1 MDANKQPSSRSAFL
15 LRSVFK
21 SLRFSY
27 DRTLIIFISI
37 MLGACVTGA
46 FVNVYLD
53 IDSKMRKE
61 LKAYGANVLFTPQS
75 VEKSLFFDQS
85 DYEKSLHVIP
95 KGSLLG
101 ASPYLFGTVRLS
113 LGDAV
118 MAGVDFA
125 GMKVA
130 KPFLEVVQGAYINVD
145 FDERNALIGVDL
157 AKKME
162 LKVGSSINLVNEQSG
177 FSTTIRIKG
186 IVSSGDKEDG
196 LLFVSLPLAQK
207 VLGKAGQIH
216 LVEAVILGDFDQ
228 INAISTELS
237 KVGSFS
243 AKPLARI
250 SLSEGLI
257 LDKIKFLMALVAF
270 TVLLITS
277 MCVNTTLSSIIFS
290 RTKEIALLRALG
302 ASKRNVAT
310 LFGTET
316 LLMTLFASVLGAF
329 LGFFLSQFFGTVIFG
344 SGIDFR
350 FLSIPIATILS
361 LLFAA
366 VAAYFP
372 IKRSLN
378 LPVATILRGE

>member
-1 MDANKQPSSRSAFL
+1 MDANKTQPLRGAFL
-15 LRSVFK
+15 LRAVFK

-27 DRTLIIFISI
+27 DRTLIIFVSI
-37 MLGACVTGA
+37 LLGACVTGA

-61 LKAYGANVLFTPQS
+61 LKAYGANVLFTPKSVDQS
-75 VEKSLFFDQS
+75 LVFDQD

-95 KGSLLG
+95 KSSLLG

-130 KPFLEVVQGAYINVD
+130 KPFLDVVQGSYINID
-145 FDERNALIGVDL
+145 FDERNALIGIDL

-196 LLFVSLPLAQK
+196 LLFVALPLAQK
-207 VLGKAGQIH
+207 VLGKEKQLH

-228 INAISTELS
+228 ITAISSKLS
-237 KVGSFS
+237 SIGSFS

-257 LDKIKFLMALVAF
+257 LDKIKFLMALVALS
-270 TVLLITS
+270 VLLITS

-302 ASKRNVAT
+302 ASKKEVAI
-310 LFGTET
+310 LFGVET
-316 LLMTLFASVLGAF
+316 LVMTLLASLLGAG
-329 LGFFLSQFFGTVIFG
+329 LGFFLSQLFGTVIFG

-350 FLSIPIATILS
+350 FLSIVIATILS

-366 VAAYFP
+366 IAAYFP